1 MSNTSSPLA
10 EKLASEGERTLAFFR
25 AIPAEQWD
33 KQLYTD
39 GAQWSIRQAVEHL
52 CISEH
57 GMMRLCEQIVFEGG
71 QGAAKDFDIDA
82 YNKTKTDRFAAMT
95 RDELLN
101 LYAESRQKS
110 AALARKL
117 TDEQLALRGNHPAMG
132 DSSVQDILKML
143 YLHNT
148 MHVKDIKKALSA

>member
-1 MSNTSSPLA
+1 MSNTAIQLS

-25 AIPAEQWD
+25 AIPAGQWE

-39 GAQWSIRQAVEHL
+39 GAQWSLRQAFEHL

-57 GMMRLCEQIVFEGG
+57 GMTRLCQQIVFEGG
-71 QGAAKDFDIDA
+71 KGAAKDFNIDE
-82 YNKTKTDRFAAMT
+82 YNKSKTDRFAAMSN
-95 RDELLN
+95 DELLG
-101 LYAESRQKS
+101 LYAESRKKS
-110 AALARKL
+110 AELARSL
-117 TDEQLALRGNHPAMG
+117 SDEQLAMRGNHPAMG

-148 MHVKDIKKALSA
+148 MHIKDAKKALS